1 MPRRRIESSSWVP
14 PRSADDA
21 PSPAPGCPS
30 AGKDRAT
37 EPPLHSGHEA
47 HVPPGRSRLDGPAR
61 PDEEPGPRPDDEPS
75 PQLRPPATGPPLYP
89 GGEQAARG
97 DRHVRGGGAPDRRR
111 DVAARHPRL
120 RRARGR
126 RLRPATHTRL
136 RRSPAPCLLYTSDAA
151 DALPRV

>member
-14 PRSADDA
+14 PRSVGDA
-21 PSPAPGCPS
+21 PSPEPGCPS

-61 PDEEPGPRPDDEPS
+61 PDEEPGPRPDDEPP
-75 PQLRPPATGPPLYP
+75 PQLRPPAAGPPLYA

-97 DRHVRGGGAPDRRR
+97 DRHVRGAVSYTHLRAHETGRNI
-111 DVAARHPRL
+111 VCRL
-120 RRARGR
+120 
-126 RLRPATHTRL
+126 
-136 RRSPAPCLLYTSDAA
+136 LL
-151 DALPRV
+151 